1 MNGASGIG
9 SGSTA
14 LQNSLLGINQG
25 LANLNRDSQ
34 VVANGITSS
43 GGGNAVTGALVDA
56 KQQELDVEASVAALS
71 ITDQTLGTLLDVTA

>member
-1 MNGASGIG
+1 MSSPSGIG

-14 LQNSLLGINQG
+14 IQNSLFGINQG

-34 VVANGITSS
+34 AIANGITS
-43 GGGNAVTGALVDA
+43 GGSNAVTGALVDA

-71 ITDQTLGTLLDVTA
+71 ITDQTLGTLLDVKV